1 MQWKKRKMEKK
12 PKTAKKAGFFAKLQ
26 EYVMALLVPLGVVM
40 VLQASIVKAYHVPTG
55 SMRTTIEIGDN
66 LIVNRYIYGPRT
78 PDMVPVVNIQL
89 PHYVFPLGRD
99 PKAGEI
105 IVFKYPPDPSTEYVK
120 RCLATPGQT
129 VEIRQDTVFIDGKPE
144 GEKIFLRREY
154 DPEERRHV
162 NVYEIKRADG
172 VVHNVRYF
180 AAEARTPQNWGPV
193 TIPPNQYFVMGDNRD
208 NSADSRYWGYVPREN
223 IHGKALMVYFSW
235 KKYLPLSKLW
245 SKIRWG
251 RIGTFLE

>member
-1 MQWKKRKMEKK
+1 MQWRRKSEKK
-12 PKTAKKAGFFAKLQ
+12 EKEKPTTLLGKIK
-26 EYVMALLVPLGVVM
+26 EYTMAILVPLGIVM

-66 LIVNRYIYGPRT
+66 LIVNRFIYGPRT

-105 IVFKYPPDPSTEYVK
+105 IVFKYPLDPSTEYVK

-129 VEIRQDTVFIDGKPE
+129 VEIKQDIVYIDGKPE
-144 GEKIFLRREY
+144 GVKKFLHREY
-154 DPEERRHV
+154 DPEEQRYID
-162 NVYEIKRADG
+162 VYEITRPDG
-172 VVHNVRYF
+172 IVHKVRYVDDPG
-180 AAEARTPQNWGPV
+180 RQPQDWGPK
-193 TIPPNQYFVMGDNRD
+193 TLPEGQYFVMGDNRD
-208 NSADSRYWGYVPREN
+208 NSADSRYWGWVPREN

-235 KKYLPLSKLW
+235 KKYLPLSKIA